1 MLVPPVAQGGTGD
14 RPVGDPVARAQQT
27 TTGAAAATTTLW
39 PLAPA
44 QPNQVPNQQAHGIPP
59 LAATPAPAHSQG
71 ANRYGLYSLFP
82 GGGGGSYVAATPA
95 TPGQPTPA
103 RAYHATTHKERTI
116 SESVFSAAVGVGVGG
131 YTWGAP
137 TPPPGSPYSPV
148 PVTQLEL
155 LAKNL
160 ANLAPA
166 AAAAAA
172 GQQALSLQGVG
183 VNVAGS
189 LHHAQHTQHTQ
200 HTLNLTGLHH
210 LHHGGLHQ
218 NAFSPQLSLVTGGAP
233 TLTIN
238 SFSSPNSAA
247 SWCSSRSLSRA
258 TRCSTE
264 VASTPI
270 CAICACTSARDS

>member
-1 MLVPPVAQGGTGD
+1 MADSPV
-14 RPVGDPVARAQQT
+14 
-27 TTGAAAATTTLW
+27 
-39 PLAPA
+39 
-44 QPNQVPNQQAHGIPP
+44 
-59 LAATPAPAHSQG
+59 
-71 ANRYGLYSLFP
+71 
-82 GGGGGSYVAATPA
+82 
-95 TPGQPTPA
+95 
-103 RAYHATTHKERTI
+103 

-166 AAAAAA
+166 AAT

-200 HTLNLTGLHH
+200 HTLNVTGIHH
-210 LHHGGLHQ
+210 LHHGK
-218 NAFSPQLSLVTGGAP
+218 
-233 TLTIN
+233 
-238 SFSSPNSAA
+238 
-247 SWCSSRSLSRA
+247 SLS
-258 TRCSTE
+258 
-264 VASTPI
+264 V
-270 CAICACTSARDS
+270 

>member
-1 MLVPPVAQGGTGD
+1 M
-14 RPVGDPVARAQQT
+14 
-27 TTGAAAATTTLW
+27 
-39 PLAPA
+39 
-44 QPNQVPNQQAHGIPP
+44 
-59 LAATPAPAHSQG
+59 
-71 ANRYGLYSLFP
+71 
-82 GGGGGSYVAATPA
+82 
-95 TPGQPTPA
+95 
-103 RAYHATTHKERTI
+103 
-116 SESVFSAAVGVGVGG
+116 GG

-210 LHHGGLHQ
+210 LHHGKRTFVALIRG
-218 NAFSPQLSLVTGGAP
+218 FGGCHGA
-233 TLTIN
+233 N
-238 SFSSPNSAA
+238 VKDSF
-247 SWCSSRSLSRA
+247 LK
-258 TRCSTE
+258 
-264 VASTPI
+264 
-270 CAICACTSARDS
+270 